1 MITQVRKKDGII
13 YILNISNAYQ
23 CEDEGIPRNPD
34 CYKEVIMESTAVEV
48 MDLTVQEKTELAE
61 LETVIENGMKH
72 FLVVGRALL
81 RIRDSRLYRD
91 THRTFNDYC
100 RDRWGMSRSYAH
112 RMIEGA
118 KTADN
123 LLPIGNTPVNEAQA
137 RPLTRLEPEKQR
149 EVWQEAVET
158 APGGK
163 VTAEH
168 VEDVVG
174 RIQGRNAN
182 VRQIPEAMKIAMIA
196 ISQLERIRDNDP
208 LRVEALDYVIGW
220 ATKWRDRHD

>member
-1 MITQVRKKDGII
+1 
-13 YILNISNAYQ
+13 
-23 CEDEGIPRNPD
+23 
-34 CYKEVIMESTAVEV
+34 MESTAVEV

-100 RDRWGMSRSYAH
+100 RDRWGMSRPRAYQLIDA
-112 RMIEGA
+112 A
-118 KTADN
+118 KVSDN
-123 LLPIGNTPVNEAQA
+123 LSTTVDITERQA
-137 RPLTRLEPEKQR
+137 RPLTRLEPRKQA
-149 EVWQEAVET
+149 EAWQEAVET

>member
-1 MITQVRKKDGII
+1 
-13 YILNISNAYQ
+13 
-23 CEDEGIPRNPD
+23 
-34 CYKEVIMESTAVEV
+34 MESTAVEV

-137 RPLTRLEPEKQR
+137 RPLTRLEPERQDAA
-149 EVWQEAVET
+149 WQEAVET
-158 APGGK
+158 APEG
-163 VTAEH
+163 
-168 VEDVVG
+168 
-174 RIQGRNAN
+174 
-182 VRQIPEAMKIAMIA
+182 VRQGCKMAQKKGTRCRMP
-196 ISQLERIRDNDP
+196 SNDFKR
-208 LRVEALDYVIGW
+208 LRVTGVARSCHPPTMVPTDLPLMTALMLPFLEMLNTRMGISFSRQREMAAASITLRFFANASV
-220 ATKWRDRHD
+220 

>member
-1 MITQVRKKDGII
+1 VITQVRKKDGII

-100 RDRWGMSRSYAH
+100 RDRWGMT
-112 RMIEGA
+112 RMRASQLIAAVAVSENVNPG
-118 KTADN
+118 
-123 LLPIGNTPVNEAQA
+123 LQIGEKHL